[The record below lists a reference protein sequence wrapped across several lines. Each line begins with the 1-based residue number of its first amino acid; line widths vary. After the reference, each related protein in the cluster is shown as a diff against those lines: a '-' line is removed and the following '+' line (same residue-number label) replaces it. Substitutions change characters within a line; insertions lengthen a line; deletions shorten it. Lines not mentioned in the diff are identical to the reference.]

1 MTRPLP
7 PGLIDRR
14 DTLAALVAAQLKA
27 RLNALIAAAVAAGE
41 DSLRRQWDQTLDALP
56 AEARDAYAA
65 GIWQAILIA
74 QEVRDRGGTAQEIV
88 DRLMASSLFAAPDP
102 SINPSQERKHHG

>member
-14 DTLAALVAAQLKA
+14 DTLAALVQAQLKH
-27 RLNALIAAAVAAGE
+27 RLNTLIAAAMEAGE
-41 DSLRRQWDQTLDALP
+41 DSLRRQWDQTLGAIP
-56 AEARDAYAA
+56 AEARDAYGA

-74 QEVRDRGGTAQEIV
+74 QEVRDKGGTAQEIV
-88 DRLMASSLFAAPDP
+88 DRLLALSVFQSGGADDEAP
-102 SINPSQERKHHG
+102 